1 MDKTLITNHCNLNKV
16 DFTMSSQ
23 TNQLTLSNLSE
34 IKNNN
39 QDIKDESPEE
49 FTFLEFIENVVPNV
63 GTELIY
69 VLIQIIETHFI
80 GQKGDN
86 ELLDAIGLAQSY
98 NTILIFFIGYG
109 IVDVMDTIC
118 SRSFGKNNFHE
129 LGNQTNQIRF
139 IMTVFVSIFSLIN
152 IFFAH
157 NILAFMVGNYKYI
170 DNSHLYIKI
179 VTPSI
184 LVSLH
189 YEIYCRY
196 FEVQLVYRPVV
207 ISLIIALIVHP
218 IICWLFI
225 SYLDMGIVGAGL
237 CSNIT
242 ELLRF
247 LCVFIFSGCCNP
259 YPKSNIC
266 PSKEIFNSKFCSVL
280 KLTALSAGLFV
291 GESGG
296 YNIVEFI
303 TARMGETIFAQHV
316 TLVNMTLITFS
327 FSGGFLNTNAILVGN
342 YAGRNSPSNV
352 RKIIKIS
359 TIISLLV
366 FIPILISI
374 AIFPIQLLKFFSE
387 SDDVWGSNGM
397 TQLVYISCINNFFDF
412 QQSNIQG
419 FLRGLGIMN
428 MMFFVTFISYCLV
441 LPGLCYLFAIYL
453 NWKLKGI
460 WLSMLFINF
469 MVFLFNLIILSMSNI
484 EKLCEDY
491 EDEDDEL
498 DDETSDQRKNL
509 TNSIKS

>member
-1 MDKTLITNHCNLNKV
+1 MEKSNVTDNLEDSDLSKTSIHIKKEDSIFQCEINDKLVK
-16 DFTMSSQ
+16 
-23 TNQLTLSNLSE
+23 
-34 IKNNN
+34 
-39 QDIKDESPEE
+39 E
-49 FTFLEFIENVVPNV
+49 FTFNEFIENLVPNV

-69 VLIQIIETHFI
+69 ILIQMLETHFI
-80 GQKGDN
+80 GQKKDN
-86 ELLDAIGLAQSY
+86 HLLDAIGLAQGY
-98 NTILIFFIGYG
+98 NMILLFYVGFG
-109 IVDVMDTIC
+109 IIDVIDTIC

-129 LGNQTNQIRF
+129 LGNQINQIRF
-139 IMTVFVSIFSLIN
+139 IMTVFFSIFSLIN
-152 IFFAH
+152 IFFADI
-157 NILAFMVGNYKYI
+157 ILRFVVGNNDYI
-170 DNSHLYIKI
+170 SDSHLYIKI

-196 FEVQLVYRPVV
+196 FQVQLVYKPVL
-207 ISLIIALIVHP
+207 ISLLIALIVHP

-266 PSKEIFNSKFCSVL
+266 PSKEIFNSKFCNIL
-280 KLTALSAGLFV
+280 KLTAVSAGLFLA
-291 GESGG
+291 ESGG
-296 YNIVEFI
+296 YNIVQFI

-316 TLVNMTLITFS
+316 TLLTITYITYS

-342 YAGRNSPSNV
+342 YAGRNSPLNV

-359 TIISLLV
+359 SIISLLV

-374 AIFPIQLLKFFSE
+374 AIFPTQLLKFFAE
-387 SDDVWGSNGM
+387 SDDVWGSIGM

-412 QQSNIQG
+412 QQANIQG

-428 MMFFVTFISYCLV
+428 TMLFVTFVCYCLL
-441 LPGLCYLFAIYL
+441 LPGLCYYFGIYL
-453 NWKLKGI
+453 DYKLKGI

-469 MVFLFNLIILSMSNI
+469 IVFLFNLIILSTINI
-484 EKLCEDY
+484 EKICKDY
-491 EDEDDEL
+491 ENENCIDDSIEGKNIISYTKQVIEL
-498 DDETSDQRKNL
+498 NESK
-509 TNSIKS
+509 K